1 MAPVVLVFN
10 LIWNNFV
17 GCIVTAILSACILQ
31 KLIKIC
37 VAILISKMEENK
49 QHFLHI
55 MLYYFKNSKNA
66 IEMQN
71 KICVLYGEGAVTD
84 CVKSG

>member
-1 MAPVVLVFN
+1 MDF
-10 LIWNNFV
+10 
-17 GCIVTAILSACILQ
+17 
-31 KLIKIC
+31 C
-37 VAILISKMEENK
+37 VAILILKMEENK

-66 IEMQN
+66 IKMQN
-71 KICVLYGEGAVTD
+71 KICVVYGEGAVTD